1 MYEKGGS
8 LVELLPEK
16 QKISSYIIQSQE
28 EEIKRIAL
36 ELHEGVGQ
44 SLYSMFTGLQF
55 IEAGIEQPHLK
66 SYIKEMS
73 QIMEKTIQE
82 IRLLSVEL
90 HPPTLTTLGLLP
102 AMKSYVKL
110 YTSTFGIEVEVES
123 IGEEQLILDNSSIA
137 IFRVCQEALSNIAK
151 YADTSNINMTFK
163 WSDQSLQ
170 IFIKDYGKGFDP
182 KNSQSFGIAAMKE
195 RMFLIGGDCVISSK
209 VGEGTS
215 IEISLPFSEEEDQR
229 GVIIDQN
236 TAS

>member
-1 MYEKGGS
+1 MGS
-8 LVELLPEK
+8 FLPDK

-36 ELHEGVGQ
+36 ELHEGVAQ
-44 SLYSMFTGLQF
+44 SLFSMFTGLQF
-55 IEAGIEQPHLK
+55 VEASVEQSHLK

-110 YTSTFGIEVEVES
+110 YTSTFGIEVEIESRGVEKP
-123 IGEEQLILDNSSIA
+123 IANESSIA

-151 YADTSNINMTFK
+151 YADTSNVKMSIDWSPERLQVLINDF
-163 WSDQSLQ
+163 
-170 IFIKDYGKGFDP
+170 GKGFEIG
-182 KNSQSFGIAAMKE
+182 KIESYGLAAMKE
-195 RMFLIGGDCVISSK
+195 RMVLIGGDCVISSK
-209 VGEGTS
+209 IGEGTS
-215 IEISLPFSEEEDQR
+215 IEISLPLEVEEEKR
-229 GVIIDQN
+229 E
-236 TAS
+236 SLP

>member
-1 MYEKGGS
+1 MGPI
-8 LVELLPEK
+8 LPDK

-36 ELHEGVGQ
+36 ELHEGVAQ

-55 IEAGIEQPHLK
+55 VEASVEQPHLK
-66 SYIKEMS
+66 SYMKEVS

-110 YTSTFGIEVEVES
+110 YTSTFGIEVDIDS
-123 IGEEQLILDNSSIA
+123 KGEERTISKESSIA

-151 YADTSNINMTFK
+151 YADTSNVKMSLIWSNGLLQVRINDF
-163 WSDQSLQ
+163 
-170 IFIKDYGKGFDP
+170 GKGFELENI
-182 KNSQSFGIAAMKE
+182 NSYGLAAMKE
-195 RMFLIGGDCVISSK
+195 RMVLIGGDCVISSK
-209 VGEGTS
+209 IGEGTS
-215 IEISLPFSEEEDQR
+215 IEISLPLSIEEEQR
-229 GVIIDQN
+229 GVYIDSN
-236 TAS
+236 TVSG

>member
-1 MYEKGGS
+1 VRFPLGLS
-8 LVELLPEK
+8 PEK
-16 QKISSYIIQSQE
+16 QEISSYIIQSQE

-55 IEAGIEQPHLK
+55 IEAGVEQPHLK

-110 YTSTFGIEVEVES
+110 YTSTFGVEVDIES
-123 IGEEQLILDNSSIA
+123 DGEIQTISESSSIA
-137 IFRVCQEALSNIAK
+137 IFRVCQEALSNIAQ
-151 YADTSNINMTFK
+151 YADTSNVKMTFT
-163 WSDQSLQ
+163 WLGNLLQ
-170 IFIKDYGKGFDP
+170 ITIKDYGRGFEL
-182 KNSQSFGIAAMKE
+182 NENESFGIAAMKE
-195 RMFLIGGDCVISSK
+195 RMFLTGGDCVVSSK
-209 VGEGTS
+209 IGEGTS
-215 IEISLPFSEEEDQR
+215 IEISLPLNVEEEQR
-229 GVIIDQN
+229 GVYVDQN
-236 TAS
+236 STSG